1 MNDFVI
7 TNITGAAADTVIRR
21 ILEGKA

>member
-7 TNITGAAADTVIRR
+7 TDITGAAADTVIRR